1 MLLNDV
7 AMVHCQ
13 QIKTIKIKKNKKNQT
28 LKKTKT
34 VRNFPQKEK

>member
-13 QIKTIKIKKNKKNQT
+13 QIKTIKIKKKIKKIK
-28 LKKTKT
+28 L
-34 VRNFPQKEK
+34 